1 MPLPF
6 LSLVAE
12 VFKYLFVFSRAGS
25 SLLGRL
31 SLAAAGGCGGWAP
44 RSGGFS
50 RGAQALGVPA
60 RWSQLAGLSSLAE
73 LPRGMGDFPGT
84 GIGLLSSAMAGRF
97 FTPGPPGKSLRWQNL
112 SEAKTLRLPEA
123 MSLGHKAKG

>member
-1 MPLPF
+1 MEGGLLVPGA
-6 LSLVAE
+6 SLVE
-12 VFKYLFVFSRAGS
+12 P
-25 SLLGRL
+25 RL
-31 SLAAAGGCGGWAP
+31 WA
-44 RSGGFS
+44 R
-50 RGAQALGVPA
+50 RLD
-60 RWSQLAGLSSLAE
+60 GLSSLAE
-73 LPRGMGDFPGT
+73 LPRDMGDFPGT